1 MVRSSIACLF
11 IIHLAAGC
19 QRNADAQEIR
29 RDYLGP
35 IQCFN
40 IVQAKQLSEQSSL
53 ELCTG
58 AISDAPGRCYA
69 QALDQFQELSSQQV
83 QQLCTR
89 ATSTEPV
96 ECYRRLDATE
106 DLTEQQMIEYC
117 AVYCPVGPPPPQSS
131 SSLCLSQAMETTD
144 LALQSAGELCFG
156 SSTAGPV
163 QCFLAGQNLYKVA
176 DSSLISLCR
185 ERVYCQYPGGST
197 TLGAGGYNSGY

>member
-1 MVRSSIACLF
+1 VCLF
-11 IIHLAAGC
+11 IVPLAAAC
-19 QRNADAQEIR
+19 QRTADAQSIQ

-35 IQCFN
+35 IQCLT
-40 IVQAKQLSEQSSL
+40 IVMDRQLSEQSAL

-69 QALDQFQELSSQQV
+69 QALDRYQELSSQQI

-96 ECYRRLDATE
+96 DCYGRLDATE
-106 DLTEQQMIEYC
+106 ELTEQQMIDYC
-117 AVYCPVGPPPPQSS
+117 AMYCPVGPPPPQSS
-131 SSLCLSQAMETTD
+131 SSQCLAQAVENTD
-144 LALQSAGELCFG
+144 LSLQMAGDLCFG

-163 QCFLAGQNLYKVA
+163 QCFVAGQNLQRIA
-176 DSSLISLCR
+176 DSSLITLCR

-197 TLGAGGYNSGY
+197 YLGAGGAYSGY